1 MQSAN
6 FLNKHKYKVT
16 RKREE
21 GDSNQ
26 TAGDKGS
33 KILSEKLLDIVSIR
47 SILGTLLK
55 DIYWWYW
62 LKYNLEDL
70 VII

>member
-1 MQSAN
+1 M
-6 FLNKHKYKVT
+6 T

-62 LKYNLEDL
+62 VKYNLEDL

>member
-16 RKREE
+16 RTREE

-62 LKYNLEDL
+62 VKYNLEDL

>member
-1 MQSAN
+1 MQNAN
-6 FLNKHKYKVT
+6 FLSKHNYKVT

-26 TAGDKGS
+26 TAGDTGS
-33 KILSEKLLDIVSIR
+33 EILFEQLLGIVSIR
-47 SILGTLLK
+47 SILGKLQK

-62 LKYNLEDL
+62 VKYNLEDL